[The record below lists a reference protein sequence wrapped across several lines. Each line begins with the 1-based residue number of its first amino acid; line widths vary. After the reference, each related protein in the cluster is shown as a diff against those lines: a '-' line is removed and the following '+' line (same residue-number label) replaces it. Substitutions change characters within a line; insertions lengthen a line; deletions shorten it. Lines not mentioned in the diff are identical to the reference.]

1 MCVQWY
7 GPDLMG
13 TAGDGGEPDKPNSS
27 IRSMNSVLSTLR
39 VFEEVAVRQP
49 IGVSELARVTG
60 IPKSSVQRCL
70 VTLEQ
75 ARWLRVVDR
84 EHARWGV
91 TMKALVLG
99 LRSAGEQDLREVAT
113 PVIKGLAGETGETVL
128 LGLRDGDDYLIVA
141 REDSSQL
148 VRVFMEIGT
157 RVPLGATSGGV
168 AIFARLEPGEVDEV
182 LRAEPREFEGAPL
195 LAPDELRK
203 EIARTAERGYAM
215 NMSSWYRPHVASLGA
230 AITNAAGRPVAAVTL
245 SIPEMRYQ
253 SAQEEQ
259 LAKKVVAAAD
269 EISRL
274 LSSP

>member
-1 MCVQWY
+1 MST
-7 GPDLMG
+7 P
-13 TAGDGGEPDKPNSS
+13 GDGGEPDKPTSS

-75 ARWLRVVDR
+75 ARWLRIVDR

-113 PVIKGLAGETGETVL
+113 PVIKGLAAETGETVL
-128 LGLRDGDDYLIVA
+128 LGLRDGAEYLIVA
-141 REDSSQL
+141 REDSTQL

-157 RVPLGATSGGV
+157 RVPLGASSGGV
-168 AIFARLEPGEVDEV
+168 AILARLEPDEV
-182 LRAEPREFEGAPL
+182 GDLLRAEPREFEGAPL
-195 LAPDELRK
+195 LGPDELRE
-203 EIARTAERGYAM
+203 EIARTAGRGYAV

-230 AITNAAGRPVAAVTL
+230 AVTNAAGRPIAAVTL

-253 SAQEEQ
+253 PAREEQ

-274 LSSP
+274 LASP

>member
-1 MCVQWY
+1 
-7 GPDLMG
+7 MG
-13 TAGDGGEPDKPNSS
+13 TAGDDGEPDKPNSS

-75 ARWLRVVDR
+75 ARWLRIVDR

-113 PVIKGLAGETGETVL
+113 PVIKGLAAETGETVL

-157 RVPLGATSGGV
+157 RVPLGASSGGV
-168 AIFARLEPGEVDEV
+168 AILARLEPGEVGEL

-195 LAPDELRK
+195 LGPDELRK

-215 NMSSWYRPHVASLGA
+215 NMSSWYRPHVTSLGA
-230 AITNAAGRPVAAVTL
+230 AITNATGRPIAAVTL
-245 SIPEMRYQ
+245 SIPEMRYRP
-253 SAQEEQ
+253 AHERQ
-259 LAKKVVAAAD
+259 LAEKVVAAAD

>member
-1 MCVQWY
+1 
-7 GPDLMG
+7 MG
-13 TAGDGGEPDKPNSS
+13 TPGDDGEPDKPNSS

-75 ARWLRVVDR
+75 ARWLRIVDR

-128 LGLRDGDDYLIVA
+128 LGLRDGDEYTIVA

-148 VRVFMEIGT
+148 VRVYMEIGT
-157 RVPLGATSGGV
+157 RVPLGASSGGV
-168 AIFARLEPGEVDEV
+168 AVLARLEPGEVGEL

-195 LAPDELRK
+195 LGPDELRE
-203 EIARTAERGYAM
+203 EIARTAERGYAV

-230 AITNAAGRPVAAVTL
+230 AITNAAGQPIAAVTL
-245 SIPEMRYQ
+245 SIPEMRYEP
-253 SAQEEQ
+253 AREKQ
-259 LAKKVVAAAD
+259 LAEKVVAAAD

-274 LSSP
+274 LLSP

>member
-1 MCVQWY
+1 
-7 GPDLMG
+7 
-13 TAGDGGEPDKPNSS
+13 
-27 IRSMNSVLSTLR
+27 MNSVLSTLR

-75 ARWLRVVDR
+75 ARWLRIVDR

-113 PVIKGLAGETGETVL
+113 PVIKGLAAETGETVL
-128 LGLRDGDDYLIVA
+128 LGLRDGDEYLIVA

-157 RVPLGATSGGV
+157 RVPLGASSGGV
-168 AIFARLEPGEVDEV
+168 AIFAHLEPREVDEL

-230 AITNAAGRPVAAVTL
+230 AVVNAAGRPIAAVTL

-253 SAQEEQ
+253 PAQEAQ

>member
-1 MCVQWY
+1 MS
-7 GPDLMG
+7 
-13 TAGDGGEPDKPNSS
+13 TAGDDGEAGKPNSS

-75 ARWLRVVDR
+75 ARWLRIVDR

-113 PVIKGLAGETGETVL
+113 PVIKGLAAETGETVL

-157 RVPLGATSGGV
+157 RVPLGASSGGV
-168 AIFARLEPGEVDEV
+168 AILARLEPPEVDEL

-195 LAPDELRK
+195 LGPDELRE
-203 EIARTAERGYAM
+203 EIARTAERGYAV

-230 AITNAAGRPVAAVTL
+230 AITNAAGRPLAAVTL
-245 SIPEMRYQ
+245 SIPEMRYEP
-253 SAQEEQ
+253 AREKQ